1 METDFAESVPD
12 EADVVAAI
20 QNIDATLE
28 PSGEAGHLD
37 HSMPQTSTQEDPS
50 LKRKRDSQEATET
63 TAAAAGTA
71 SASPSKI
78 TRTSSSPRKTS
89 NRKETKAPKPPR
101 TAFELYAL
109 KYKRTVAASKKNKT
123 AGSAN
128 KKAAIPTMAKI
139 RAAYDKLGFVE
150 QQQWKIQQA
159 EDLLRYETQL
169 ATYAA
174 LEQAQN
180 NTSTAMQASGTSDSA
195 ALANADPLL
204 ATEYQSALQASH
216 QNTTTNKSNKKPFAT
231 ASNNTNN
238 SYWKLSLARSS
249 FNDFV
254 FELLRFKA
262 DKGHCRVPVKKG
274 GVLGKW
280 VDRIRKEYKR
290 LKPIKRNTNNSNNN
304 SNDPVDVTIGDE
316 AFYFANAY
324 GRSTENEAT
333 SRDPE
338 ALPDYIKLDCYNPE
352 LDAATKPNNDRTAR
366 FDRIKA
372 LSTLGMVWEFPNE
385 DYEEIWQKHFQ
396 DLLVF
401 KAQHGHCN
409 VPQKGHGRLSW
420 WVKIQ
425 RELYVNTKG
434 NRPTSS
440 KKNSRPRQIM
450 PQHRI
455 TQLESVGFEWRI
467 RPPALK
473 WEERYKELLAY
484 KKETGDCN
492 VPQNYPPNRV
502 LGKWVMKQRG
512 YYYDKVRGKK
522 SPLNADRQS
531 KLEEIGFC
539 WVAPHVA
546 KTKAK
551 LPLREDIIKEQLRA
565 RDVVAA
571 ATAAAGTSIAA
582 DQVVDVKPAAQAA
595 SNTAAAPQPAQQ
607 SQQQQ
612 AQPPPQ
618 VPIEQQA
625 LPPVWAARQ
634 APIPEFTGYP
644 SHAHQPEGV
653 STMAYSFSAPAPVM
667 HHQDVGNVQHHGL
680 AASLEGNLL
689 QHIAAT
695 EHYLPRT
702 LDDGGTQHQ
711 GGGYPAGQ
719 DQSTV
724 AAPGASLLY
733 NPQGTNTA
741 FPPYSIAAN
750 SDGGSNVA
758 NAGGGSEQQQPQQQQ
773 QQPSET
779 QDDWRRLELE

>member
-1 METDFAESVPD
+1 METDFVESVPD

-28 PSGEAGHLD
+28 PSGEAGLLD

-50 LKRKRDSQEATET
+50 LKRKRDSPEATET
-63 TAAAAGTA
+63 NAAAATSA
-71 SASPSKI
+71 AASPSKI
-78 TRTSSSPRKTS
+78 TRTSSPRKTS

-123 AGSAN
+123 AGSTG

-150 QQQWKIQQA
+150 QQQWKIQHA

-180 NTSTAMQASGTSDSA
+180 NTPTAMQASGTSGSA
-195 ALANADPLL
+195 ALANTDPLL

-216 QNTTTNKSNKKPFAT
+216 QNTTTNSSKSNKKAFAT
-231 ASNNTNN
+231 TSNTNN

-254 FELLRFKA
+254 FELLSFKA

-290 LKPIKRNTNNSNNN
+290 LKPINRNRNANNN
-304 SNDPVDVTIGDE
+304 NNIANDPVDITLGDE

-324 GRSTENEAT
+324 GRSNDNEAT

-338 ALPDYIKLDCYNPE
+338 ALPDNIKLDCYNPE
-352 LDAATKPNNDRTAR
+352 LDAAKQPNNDRTAR

-372 LSTLGMVWEFPNE
+372 LSVLGMVWEFPNE

-434 NRPTSS
+434 NRPASS

-571 ATAAAGTSIAA
+571 ATAAAGTSIA
-582 DQVVDVKPAAQAA
+582 DQVVDVKATANNAAPNGTAA
-595 SNTAAAPQPAQQ
+595 SPQPTQQ
-607 SQQQQ
+607 PQQTQELSQ
-612 AQPPPQ
+612 
-618 VPIEQQA
+618 VSIEQQA
-625 LPPVWAARQ
+625 LPTVWAARQ

-653 STMAYSFSAPAPVM
+653 STMAYSFSTPAPVTGLH
-667 HHQDVGNVQHHGL
+667 HHQESVQHHGL

-689 QHIAAT
+689 QHIAPT
-695 EHYLPRT
+695 EHYLPRG
-702 LDDGGTQHQ
+702 LDDGGAQHQ

-733 NPQGTNTA
+733 NPQGTAGNA
-741 FPPYSIAAN
+741 WNIAAPGT
-750 SDGGSNVA
+750 SDGSTNVGA
-758 NAGGGSEQQQPQQQQ
+758 GAGGTGQQQQPQQQQ
-773 QQPSET
+773 PEY
-779 QDDWRRLELE
+779 DF